1 MEFILAGITS
11 AVGHRAEQVKMDTQ
25 HSVPVGGEHK
35 TLPTAI

>member
-11 AVGHRAEQVKMDTQ
+11 AVGHREQVKMDPKY
-25 HSVPVGGEHK
+25 SVPVGGEHK